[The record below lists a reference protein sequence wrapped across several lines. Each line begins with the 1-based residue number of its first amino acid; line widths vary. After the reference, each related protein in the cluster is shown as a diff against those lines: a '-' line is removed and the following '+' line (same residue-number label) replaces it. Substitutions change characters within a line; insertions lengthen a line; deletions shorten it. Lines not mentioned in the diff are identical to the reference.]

1 MDALLFNAIIGGLF
15 SLIGIY
21 IKHRLDKRNEITST
35 SNVENRDA
43 AEYKSKGI
51 WEKLFN
57 KDMNRGLSVLFL
69 DFIVIVVVVGIFD
82 LNNTEPVWE
91 DFFAMI
97 VIGAVPVYGLF
108 YMLKGFVKYF
118 VD

>member
-1 MDALLFNAIIGGLF
+1 MDALLFNALIGGLF

-21 IKHRLDKRNEITST
+21 IKHRLDKKNEIRFD

-51 WEKLFN
+51 WDKFFN
-57 KDMNRGLSVLFL
+57 ADMNRGLSVLFL
-69 DFIVIVVVVGIFD
+69 DFIVIVIVVGIFD
-82 LNNTEPVWE
+82 LNNTEPFWE
-91 DFFAMI
+91 DFFAMV
-97 VIGAVPVYGLF
+97 VIGAVPVYGFF
-108 YMLKGFVKYF
+108 YMLKGFFKYF

>member
-1 MDALLFNAIIGGLF
+1 MDSILLNAIIGGLF

-21 IKHRLDKRNEITST
+21 VKHRFDKKNEITAT

-43 AEYKSKGI
+43 AQYKSKSFS
-51 WEKLFN
+51 EKFFN
-57 KDMNRGLSVLFL
+57 RDFNTGLAILLL
-69 DFIVIVVVVGIFD
+69 DFIGIAIVVGVFD
-82 LNNTEPVWE
+82 LNNTEPAWE
-91 DFFAMI
+91 NFFAMV
-97 VIGAVPVYGLF
+97 VIGAVPVLAIF